1 MSPSSYNSACLYV
14 VCPVCISTIYCSLQN
29 WGFSCRIP
37 KPNFKPEKPEYYG
50 PADFAIGAMIE
61 AYGSRF
67 VIVNAD
73 AAVLT
78 YMEKNPSHFPRTR
91 AHF

>member
-1 MSPSSYNSACLYV
+1 M
-14 VCPVCISTIYCSLQN
+14 
-29 WGFSCRIP
+29 P
-37 KPNFKPEKPEYYG
+37 KPDFKPEKPEYYG
-50 PADFAIGAMIE
+50 PADFAIGATIE

-78 YMEKNPSHFPRTR
+78 YMEQNPEHFPRTR
-91 AHF
+91 TLLRS